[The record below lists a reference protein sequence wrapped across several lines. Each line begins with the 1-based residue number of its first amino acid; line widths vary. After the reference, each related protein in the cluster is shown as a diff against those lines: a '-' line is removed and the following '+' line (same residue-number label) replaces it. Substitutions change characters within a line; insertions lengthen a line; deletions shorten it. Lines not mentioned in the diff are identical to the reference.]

1 MSSPRYKKLWM
12 GLCLLILLSPLGL
25 ILPEKFKAR
34 AAWGEWSAKELKSM
48 LGYVPEK
55 LEQLEGIWK
64 AIFPDYG
71 TAGMKKPWQA
81 KLAYV
86 LSGII
91 GVSAIVAIC
100 FGLGKWLSVPEDRK
114 DNHAS

>member
-1 MSSPRYKKLWM
+1 MNSHRYKKLWM
-12 GLCLLILLSPLGL
+12 GLCLLLLLSPLGL

-34 AAWGEWSAKELKSM
+34 AAWGEWGTKELKSM

-55 LEQLEGIWK
+55 LEQSEGIWK

-71 TAGMKKPWQA
+71 MVGMKKPWQT

-100 FGLGKWLSVPEDRK
+100 FGLGKWLSVTENRSD
-114 DNHAS
+114 DHAS

>member
-25 ILPEKFKAR
+25 ILPEKFNTR

-71 TAGMKKPWQA
+71 MAGMKKPWQA